1 MLKSPVFSF
10 FMLTFALSWL
20 LWSPLYFLAEASVL
34 WALPGAWGPTLAA
47 LILTWRSSGK
57 AGVRT
62 LLRKVLKGRVSIAY
76 YVFAIVGMVAL
87 LFLSVGIHKLLGGA
101 SPDWG
106 TVLEGMGLAPGK
118 ELVAVVLYPVFFFV
132 NTLVGGPIAEEL
144 GWRGFAQERLQQQM
158 PPWVAGL
165 IIGFFWAV
173 WHLPLLL
180 SLPQATGHMPFV
192 AYLPV
197 MMAMSVVFAWLYVRT
212 GGSVLL
218 AILLHGGLNTAN
230 GFIGT
235 SLFADPQLLW
245 IHVGVILALA
255 YLLGCDTKLRS
266 RNSGDSEG

>member
-1 MLKSPVFSF
+1 MPKSPVFHF
-10 FMLTFALSWL
+10 FTLTFGLSWL
-20 LWSPLYFLAEASVL
+20 LWSPLYFLPTASEF

-57 AGVRT
+57 AGVRK
-62 LLRKVLKGRVSIAY
+62 LVRKVLKGRVSVAY
-76 YVFAIVGMVAL
+76 YVFAIVGMLAL
-87 LFLSVGIHKLLGGA
+87 LFLSVGIHQLLGGDL
-101 SPDWG
+101 PDWG
-106 TVLEGMGLAPGK
+106 TVLEGIGLSPGK
-118 ELVAVVLYPVFFFV
+118 GLVAVALYPVFFLI

-144 GWRGFAQERLQQQM
+144 GWRGFAQERLQQQI
-158 PPWVAGL
+158 PPRMAGL
-165 IIGFFWAV
+165 VIGFFWAV

-197 MMAMSVVFAWLYVRT
+197 MMAMGVVFAWLYVRT

-235 SLFADPQLLW
+235 SLFADTQLLW
-245 IHVGVILALA
+245 IHVAVTVALA
-255 YLLGCDTKLRS
+255 YLLGCDSRLSSRKLAASKR
-266 RNSGDSEG
+266 

>member
-1 MLKSPVFSF
+1 MPKSPVFHF
-10 FMLTFALSWL
+10 FTLTFGLSWL
-20 LWSPLYFLAEASVL
+20 LWSPLYFLPEASEF

-62 LLRKVLKGRVSIAY
+62 LLRKVLKGRVSVGY
-76 YVFAIVGMVAL
+76 YVFAIVGMVVL
-87 LFLSVGIHKLLGGA
+87 LFLSVSIHQLLGGD

-106 TVLEGMGLAPGK
+106 TVLEGMGLSPGK
-118 ELVAVVLYPVFFFV
+118 GLVAVALYPVFFLI
-132 NTLVGGPIAEEL
+132 NTLIGGPIAEEL
-144 GWRGFAQERLQQQM
+144 GWRGFAQEHLQQRI
-158 PPWVAGL
+158 PPWMAGL
-165 IIGFFWAV
+165 VIGFFWAV
-173 WHLPLLL
+173 WHLPLFLA
-180 SLPQATGHMPFV
+180 LPQATGHMPFV

-197 MMAMSVVFAWLYVRT
+197 MMAMGVVFAWLYVRT

-218 AILLHGGLNTAN
+218 AMLLHGGMNTAN

-245 IHVGVILALA
+245 IHVVVIVALA
-255 YLLGCDTKLRS
+255 YLLGRDTKLRS